1 MNQKKEMGHRVRAR
15 WNGALL
21 PWILAAGGG
30 LYAQETLKKVE
41 VRGAVKLTAETVI
54 FKAGVKAG
62 DDPATLDF
70 SAILERLWASKAFDD
85 IKLEMEDTDEGP
97 KLIITVKERPLVKE
111 VDYRGGTEIGLTALK
126 DKIKEKKLE
135 IKPDTAYDP
144 ETARKIKD
152 QIVDMAGEKG
162 FRNPVVDVVLEPLGP
177 SLARLVFDIKEG
189 GKARIYRIKFRGNK
203 VFTDRRL
210 RKAMEKTRQH
220 WMFSWLTSHDLL
232 VDKNLEDDLENLKK
246 AYWRLG
252 YKDVFVG
259 KPTITV
265 EDKTTEKQKKKNVK
279 RIAEAK
285 SPKYDL
291 RATLEIPILE
301 GEQFY
306 EGKFKVEGQKLF
318 KDVLFQEKYAEAK
331 RDNRS
336 WIKKFLAIK
345 PDINGPKPGQKVLFD
360 LDAVNEAD
368 KKIKEAYSDQGYV
381 RAYSDKTLTIREE
394 DGVKKVD
401 VNLKMD
407 EGEMHTVRRIEF
419 EGNSTTK
426 DKVLRRS
433 MLLREGDPFRTEV
446 FKDSMLRI
454 SQLSYFDIKNSNP
467 DVQIVQ
473 DKPQV
478 DLTIRGEEAGVN
490 EILFQGG
497 YGSLFGFS
505 LGASF
510 STRNLG
516 GGGETLSFS
525 YQGGKFQKSFQV
537 GFTEPFVFDLP
548 YSFGTSVG
556 TSSTD
561 YDASRV
567 GQLYAYSQYTKSL
580 GVNVGARLSN
590 WLTTQRWAGFT
601 TVGLGYSYRLIH
613 IQGGQNYVFKD
624 LDSLLTSSI
633 SPSIAYDT
641 VNHPFKPTRGTK
653 LSFGLEYGGWQFGS
667 DRPYLKAMWDF
678 TKWGNVDD
686 RHIFGLNLSYG
697 YLRNL
702 SPDPLLPYE
711 LFRPGGENSIR
722 GYRYG
727 NVGSLVRDP
736 NGQPVAVGGNKQF
749 VANAEYHFK
758 VADPFRF
765 VLFYDA
771 GNAWAP
777 GTKVFSESLRRSAGI
792 EMRFFLPISPA
803 PMRLIWSRKLNPYDF
818 DQEGRNDFQ
827 FSIGTTF

>member
-85 IKLEMEDTDEGP
+85 IKLEMEDTEDGP

-111 VDYRGGTEIGLTALK
+111 VDYRGGTEIGLTSLK

-144 ETARKIKD
+144 ETARKIKN

-162 FRNPVVDVVLEPLGP
+162 FRNPVVDVLLEPMGP

-189 GKARIYRIKFRGNK
+189 GKARIYKVKFRGNK
-203 VFTDRRL
+203 VFADRRL

-232 VDKNLEDDLENLKK
+232 VDKNLEEDLENIKK

-265 EDKTTEKQKKKNVK
+265 EDKTTARQKKKNIR

-318 KDVLFQEKYAEAK
+318 KDQLFLEKYAEAK

-345 PDINGPKPGQKVLFD
+345 PDTSGPKPGQKVLFD

-368 KKIKEAYSDQGYV
+368 KKIREAYSEQGYV
-381 RAYSDKTLTIREE
+381 RAYADKTLTIREE

-433 MLLREGDPFRTEV
+433 MLLREGDAFRTEA

-454 SQLSYFDIKNSNP
+454 SQLSYFDIKNSEP
-467 DVQIVQ
+467 DIKFVQ

-478 DLTIRGEEAGVN
+478 DLTVRGEEAGVN

-537 GFTEPFVFDLP
+537 GFTEPYVFDLP
-548 YSFGTSVG
+548 YSFGASVG

-580 GVNVGARLSN
+580 GLNLGARLSN
-590 WLTTQRWAGFT
+590 WLPTQRWAGFT
-601 TVGLGYSYRLIH
+601 TVGMGYSYRLIH

-667 DRPYLKAMWDF
+667 DRPYLKAVWDF
-678 TKWGNVDD
+678 TKWSNIDD
-686 RHIFGLNLSYG
+686 RHIFGLNVSYG

-702 SPDPLLPYE
+702 SPDPLLVYE

-727 NVGSLVRDP
+727 NVGTLVRDP
-736 NGQPVAVGGNKQF
+736 NGQPIAVGGNKQF

-803 PMRLIWSRKLNPYDF
+803 PMRLIWSRKLNPYEF